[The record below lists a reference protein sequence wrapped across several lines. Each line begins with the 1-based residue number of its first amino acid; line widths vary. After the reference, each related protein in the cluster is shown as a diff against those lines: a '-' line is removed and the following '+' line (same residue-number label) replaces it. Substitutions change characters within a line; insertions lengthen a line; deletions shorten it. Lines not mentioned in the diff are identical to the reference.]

1 MQELQYVDGVIDVR
15 WRVVIYNWNIV
26 GSFWEIFENVWKT
39 FENGTITFG
48 NFGKSCEKIE
58 LSIVSWKD
66 SMKFNFSYST
76 RHLARF
82 LGLHMRP
89 QVWILLGRVLFSLIW
104 RFSRLHY
111 QPLFGKGARAP
122 PRPDTRE
129 RRKSSLAFQFSLCLF
144 SYNWYI
150 TTTFLFFSY
159 FTGRMQLW
167 RNTQHASLRSSS
179 KEHHQHADNKRGE
192 THH

>member
-82 LGLHMRP
+82 LGLLMRP

-104 RFSRLHY
+104 RFSFLYVCFHITDMSP
-111 QPLFGKGARAP
+111 QLFCF
-122 PRPDTRE
+122 
-129 RRKSSLAFQFSLCLF
+129 LAISPAECN
-144 SYNWYI
+144 Y
-150 TTTFLFFSY
+150 
-159 FTGRMQLW
+159 
-167 RNTQHASLRSSS
+167 
-179 KEHHQHADNKRGE
+179 GE
-192 THH
+192 TLSTLRYAHRAKSIINMPTINEVRHIINKLFLQNNTKPKHGNLM